1 MDRYPHFTFQARDQY
16 GNVAAYARVTV
27 LDGDS
32 GAAIATYY
40 DDGVTPKTSIIT
52 DSQGWADF
60 YTARKKVVS
69 VTVTGTDGTFTIPRI
84 AADTVEDHRQTGDH
98 APGTITPDQLSFS
111 LPTDPDLAL
120 HTVMESNTH
129 GLASNEYFACTKA
142 GTGSAATS
150 SPDFVDVTVD
160 SLAVTTGGEI
170 HGTIVCDADRA
181 SIVAAIA
188 AATEGDTILIKA
200 SGGTSAAEIDVSGG
214 TITVN
219 KPITI
224 AGFGGSR
231 MTLVGNN
238 PMFTV
243 SHSGFGVFRDLYV
256 TRTADAGDFIRFRDG
271 LGNSCIK
278 LFYETTGGSGRYGIY
293 QNQQV
298 LLGPTSLI
306 DCTIL
311 AEQNAVRMDTAGG
324 GIFATNCYFFQNDNT
339 KYCVH
344 LAKGGG
350 DPLLGSS
357 FTGCWIEAAKY
368 GVYVD
373 CRNTKFLGCSIV
385 DDSGAGEAANVT
397 ANGTNCYLPST
408 GNTINGAI
416 TDGSSNI
423 VGNTAGWDYDSG
435 IVTVDNSGST
445 YTDEYLAQT
454 FTHNLGSVN
463 LEASLL
469 LANTVGFN
477 DKVWTIPVGPT
488 VVYNTNNHAHGAL
501 AFSLC
506 FTSTNAAKLVLYAG
520 ESRTGGAIT
529 TSGDYLFNAVDPSAI
544 VANVAEDDYNWA
556 DAGGVALKTIYVRLR
571 LRRM

>member
-1 MDRYPHFTFQARDQY
+1 MDRYPHFPLQIRDQY

-27 LDGDS
+27 LDADS
-32 GAAIATYY
+32 GAAITTYY
-40 DDGVTPKTSIIT
+40 DDGVTLKTSIIT
-52 DSQGWADF
+52 DSQGWVDF
-60 YTARKKVVS
+60 YTDRKKVVS
-69 VTVTGTDGTFTIPRI
+69 LTVTGTDGTFTIPRV

-111 LPTDPDLAL
+111 LPDDPDLAL
-120 HTVMESNTH
+120 HVVMESNTH
-129 GLASNEYFACTKA
+129 GLPSNGYFAYTKA
-142 GTGSAATS
+142 GTASGATS

-160 SLAVTTGGEI
+160 SLAVTTGGTL
-170 HGTIVCDADRA
+170 HGTIVCDADRD

-188 AATEGDTILIKA
+188 AANDGDTILIKG
-200 SGGTSAAEIDVSGG
+200 SGGASASAIDVSSG
-214 TITVN
+214 TITVD
-219 KPITI
+219 KGVTI
-224 AGFGGSR
+224 AGLGGIKLDFS
-231 MTLVGNN
+231 GAN
-238 PMFTV
+238 PLFTV
-243 SHSGFGVFRDLYV
+243 DSGLQVTFRDLRLN
-256 TRTADAGDFIRFRDG
+256 RTSGASDCF
-271 LGNSCIK
+271 K
-278 LFYETTGGSGRYGIY
+278 LISNEAVHFFNVVLSDSGGVGRYGI
-293 QNQQV
+293 
-298 LLGPTSLI
+298 LI
-306 DCTIL
+306 D
-311 AEQNAVRMDTAGG
+311 NGG
-324 GIFATNCYFFQNDNT
+324 TFCPVFITNCYIFAVKTALYLKLSANGVFAVNSFFYNGNLTDFCVRMEDALSAVVDGCT
-339 KYCVH
+339 FVGCHIEGLKYAVKMDM
-344 LAKGGG
+344 AG
-350 DPLLGSS
+350 
-357 FTGCWIEAAKY
+357 A
-368 GVYVD
+368 
-373 CRNTKFLGCSIV
+373 RFLGCYIL
-385 DDSGAGEAANVT
+385 DQSGAGEAINVT
-397 ANGTNCYLPST
+397 ANGLNCYLPAN
-408 GNTINGAI
+408 GNTISGAT
-416 TDGSSNI
+416 TDPSSNI

-506 FTSTNAAKLVLYAG
+506 YTSTNAAKLVLYAG
-520 ESRTGGAIT
+520 ESRTGGSIT

>member
-1 MDRYPHFTFQARDQY
+1 MDRYPHFTLQARDQY

-32 GAAIATYY
+32 GAAITTYY

-111 LPTDPDLAL
+111 LPADPDLAL

-142 GTGSAATS
+142 GSGSAATS
-150 SPDFVDVTVD
+150 SPTFEDVTVD
-160 SLAVTTGGEI
+160 SLTVTTGGEL
-170 HGTIVCDADRA
+170 HGCVVSDLSRSA
-181 SIVAAIA
+181 IVAAIA
-188 AATEGDTILIKA
+188 AVQD
-200 SGGTSAAEIDVSGG
+200 GG
-214 TITVN
+214 TILLKGASNSASPV
-219 KPITI
+219 TI
-224 AGFGGSR
+224 DTTSGTISIAKNLTIRGLGDVRIDF
-231 MTLVGNN
+231 TGNN
-238 PMFTV
+238 PFFTITSVTTSLENIEIIQSSGAASVLKVTNGNAKTKNVNFLSIGAPCVLLQGTGGGLIADQSHFV
-243 SHSGFGVFRDLYV
+243 SDQDAVKTNGVGTYGTIYAERTVFASGD
-256 TRTADAGDFIRFRDG
+256 
-271 LGNSCIK
+271 
-278 LFYETTGGSGRYGIY
+278 TGGSFYAVNLTKNGAA
-293 QNQQV
+293 
-298 LLGPTSLI
+298 PTSGHTFVACQI
-306 DCTIL
+306 
-311 AEQNAVRMDTAGG
+311 AG
-324 GIFATNCYFFQNDNT
+324 
-339 KYCVH
+339 KS
-344 LAKGGG
+344 
-350 DPLLGSS
+350 LGL
-357 FTGCWIEAAKY
+357 
-368 GVYVD
+368 YVD
-373 CRNTKFLGCSIV
+373 VPDCKFIGCYIE
-385 DDSGAGEAANVT
+385 DFSGTGEAVHVT
-397 ANGTNCYLPST
+397 ANGTNCYLPSN
-408 GNTINGAI
+408 GNTINGSI

-435 IVTVDNSGST
+435 VITVDNSGST
-445 YTDEYLAQT
+445 YTDEYFTQT
-454 FTHNLGSVN
+454 FTHNLGSVQ
-463 LEASLL
+463 LDGALL

-506 FTSTNAAKLVLYAG
+506 YTSTNAAKLVLYAG
-520 ESRTGGAIT
+520 ESRTGGSIT

-544 VANVAEDDYNWA
+544 VAGVAEDDYNWA
-556 DAGGVALKTIYVRLR
+556 DAGGLALKTIYVRLR

>member
-1 MDRYPHFTFQARDQY
+1 MDRYPHFTLQARDQY

-32 GAAIATYY
+32 GAAITTYY

-111 LPTDPDLAL
+111 LPADPDLAL

-142 GTGSAATS
+142 GTASAATS

-160 SLAVTTGGEI
+160 SLAVATGGTL
-170 HGTIVCDADRA
+170 HGCVVSDLDRT

-188 AATEGDTILIKA
+188 SVQD
-200 SGGTSAAEIDVSGG
+200 GGTVLLKGASNSASAVTIDTTAG
-214 TITVN
+214 TITISKN
-219 KPITI
+219 ITI
-224 AGFGGSR
+224 RGLGDVRIDFTGSNPFFTITSVTTSLENIEIIQSSGSASVIKVTNGNVKTKNVNALSIGAPCVLLQGTGGGFTADQSHFVSDQEAIKTNGVGTYGTIFAERTIFASGDTGGTYYAVNLTKNGAAPTTGHTFVACNITGKSR
-231 MTLVGNN
+231 G
-238 PMFTV
+238 
-243 SHSGFGVFRDLYV
+243 LYV
-256 TRTADAGDFIRFRDG
+256 DVPD
-271 LGNSCIK
+271 
-278 LFYETTGGSGRYGIY
+278 
-293 QNQQV
+293 
-298 LLGPTSLI
+298 
-306 DCTIL
+306 
-311 AEQNAVRMDTAGG
+311 
-324 GIFATNCYFFQNDNT
+324 
-339 KYCVH
+339 
-344 LAKGGG
+344 
-350 DPLLGSS
+350 
-357 FTGCWIEAAKY
+357 
-368 GVYVD
+368 
-373 CRNTKFLGCSIV
+373 TKFIGCFIE
-385 DDSGAGEAANVT
+385 DFSGAGEAVNVT
-397 ANGTNCYLPST
+397 ANGTNCYLPSN
-408 GNTINGAI
+408 GNTINGSI

-506 FTSTNAAKLVLYAG
+506 YTSTNAAKLVLYAG
-520 ESRTGGAIT
+520 ESRTGGSIT

-556 DAGGVALKTIYVRLR
+556 DAGGLALKTIYVRLR

>member
-1 MDRYPHFTFQARDQY
+1 MDRYPHFTLQARDQY

-111 LPTDPDLAL
+111 LPDDPDLAL

-142 GTGSAATS
+142 GTAAAATS
-150 SPDFVDVTVD
+150 SPDFADVTVD
-160 SLAVTTGGEI
+160 SLSATTGGTI

-188 AATEGDTILIKA
+188 AATEGDTILIRG
-200 SGGTSAAEIDVSGG
+200 SGGAAASEIDVSGG
-214 TITVN
+214 TIAVG
-219 KPITI
+219 KGLTI
-224 AGFGGSR
+224 AGLGGIKLDFS
-231 MTLVGNN
+231 GAN
-238 PMFTV
+238 PLFTV
-243 SHSGFGVFRDLYV
+243 DSGSQVTFRDLRLN
-256 TRTADAGDFIRFRDG
+256 RTSGASD
-271 LGNSCIK
+271 CIK
-278 LFYETTGGSGRYGIY
+278 LISNEAVHFFNVVMGDSGGAGRYG
-293 QNQQV
+293 
-298 LLGPTSLI
+298 LLI
-306 DCTIL
+306 DNGGTACPVYITDTLIFGGKTALYLKLSANGVFAVNSLFYNSSLTEFTVLVEDALGAILDGCT
-311 AEQNAVRMDTAGG
+311 
-324 GIFATNCYFFQNDNT
+324 
-339 KYCVH
+339 
-344 LAKGGG
+344 
-350 DPLLGSS
+350 
-357 FTGCWIEAAKY
+357 
-368 GVYVD
+368 
-373 CRNTKFLGCSIV
+373 FLGCHIEGLKYAVKV
-385 DDSGAGEAANVT
+385 DADSVRFSGCYILDQSGVGEAVNVT

-408 GNTINGAI
+408 ANTISGSI

-435 IVTVDNSGST
+435 IVTIDNSGST
-445 YTDEYLAQT
+445 YTDEYFTQT
-454 FTHNLGSVN
+454 FTHNLGTVQ
-463 LEASLL
+463 LDGALL

-477 DKVWTIPVGPT
+477 DKVWLIPVGPS

-506 FTSTNAAKLVLYAG
+506 YTSTNAAKLVLYAG

-529 TSGDYLFNAVDPSAI
+529 VTGDYLFNAVDPTAI
-544 VANVAEDDYNWA
+544 VATVAEDDYSWA
-556 DAGGVALKTIYVRLR
+556 DAGGLALKTIYVRLR